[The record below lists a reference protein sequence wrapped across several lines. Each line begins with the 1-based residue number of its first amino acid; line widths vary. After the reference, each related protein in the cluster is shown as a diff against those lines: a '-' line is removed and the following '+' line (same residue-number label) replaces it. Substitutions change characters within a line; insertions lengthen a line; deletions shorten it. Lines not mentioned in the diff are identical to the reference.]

1 MRTIAYNVHA
11 CTGCGW
17 PDKEAV
23 GHLKEVSMA
32 DAFATA
38 LGRLEPDIITFSEA
52 PSDSI
57 VQIIGKRLGMQA
69 VSFSSKG
76 EQQRW
81 PGSSWPG
88 ALFTRLEML
97 DATDRSSK
105 YGPGPEELFTRH
117 WGRVMLRTKEGE
129 LIVHSAHL
137 YPDASS
143 TAQQREV
150 EKMIQVL
157 REDIKSGRSVLL
169 QGDLNHEPKDTLYE
183 GWKKAGL
190 IDAFLRCG
198 IGPGETTGPTGV
210 NNPTRRLDYI
220 FAHGPIVERPR
231 ECRVLSDPPFQ
242 LDLGVSK
249 PWSLSDHLPV
259 IAVFE

>member
-1 MRTIAYNVHA
+1 M
-11 CTGCGW
+11 
-17 PDKEAV
+17 P
-23 GHLKEVSMA
+23 SP
-32 DAFATA
+32 
-38 LGRLEPDIITFSEA
+38 RLSGGSQPDIITFSEA
-52 PSDSI
+52 PPDSI
-57 VQIIGKRLGMQA
+57 VQAIGKRLGMQA
-69 VSFSSKG
+69 VFFSSKG

-117 WGRVMLRTKEGE
+117 WGRVMLGTKEGE

-150 EKMIQVL
+150 EKMIQVI

-183 GWKKAGL
+183 RWEEAGL
-190 IDAFLRCG
+190 TDTFLRCG

-242 LDLGVSK
+242 LDLGASK

-259 IAVFE
+259 MAIFE

>member
-1 MRTIAYNVHA
+1 
-11 CTGCGW
+11 
-17 PDKEAV
+17 
-23 GHLKEVSMA
+23 MA

-52 PSDSI
+52 PPDSI
-57 VQIIGKRLGMQA
+57 VQAIGKRLGMQA
-69 VSFSSKG
+69 VSFPSKG

-81 PGSSWPG
+81 LGASWPG
-88 ALFTRLEML
+88 ALFTRFEML

-105 YGPGPEELFTRH
+105 YGAGSVELFTRH
-117 WGRVMLRTKEGE
+117 WGRVMLRTEKGE

-150 EKMIQVL
+150 EKMIQVI

-183 GWKKAGL
+183 RWEEAGL
-190 IDAFLRCG
+190 TDTFLRCG

-242 LDLGVSK
+242 LDLGASK

-259 IAVFE
+259 MAIFK